1 MTNVDVDCVS
11 LQWVILFRRC
21 CGGGGSRSWGLAAA
35 GGCAPVA
42 KRKEKLVARV
52 LSLSFANKLH
62 VIHVV
67 RECRDV
73 ESETIQDRLE
83 DLKEKIDYV
92 SGQRVIDKMLAPTA
106 RIIFE
111 GKFSSLRQGWWF
123 GRFGYN
129 VSVHLT
135 WLAKDEFNSKQQRA
149 LSGQLEYVIKK
160 KEKLGNVPSGLV
172 LYALSKSSSIWLSFV
187 CSTVNVCSCW
197 RSFFLSSLP
206 CVLYRWAPFVRCC
219 CYVRREV
226 SLRQEVR
233 PSGGLRLCGGGPTAF
248 APSSEETRTPPTR
261 RERKKKKRNDDRVCV
276 DARATVIDNA
286 ITVLFLSILFAL

>member
-197 RSFFLSSLP
+197 RSFFFLPSPASCIGELRSSVVSVTCVARFLFDRRLDPAGGSAFVGADQLLSL
-206 CVLYRWAPFVRCC
+206 RRVRKLGHLQLGEKGKW
-219 CYVRREV
+219 RREM
-226 SLRQEVR
+226 
-233 PSGGLRLCGGGPTAF
+233 T
-248 APSSEETRTPPTR
+248 T
-261 RERKKKKRNDDRVCV
+261 VCV
-276 DARATVIDNA
+276 
-286 ITVLFLSILFAL
+286 